1 MFALLDEDQE
11 MTNPEP
17 NKKKQK
23 IAQSF
28 PPGLGFSVPAM
39 KTNSKKSLFFNFL
52 FSREIFLVFVVFR
65 TCRQK

>member
-1 MFALLDEDQE
+1 MFGLLDEDQE

-23 IAQSF
+23 ITQSF

-39 KTNSKKSLFFNFL
+39 KPNAKKSLFFNFV
-52 FSREIFLVFVVFR
+52 FSREILLLFVVFR
-65 TCRQK
+65 TCGQK